1 MKKNLPILIAGI
13 FILSSIGAVA
23 STHETITTETLTLH
37 FSQPHIETTDDYLTI
52 TLDHTNNFLTEQ
64 GKPLLPSYTQKFV
77 YPLGTH
83 INTITC
89 QPSNINTQTLTKTIQ
104 PTPPTIIVGQT
115 LTTKQKPITYDTTP
129 YPTTWYTYNI
139 QGGLHNKVRSTIL
152 EIEVFPIKYHP
163 TSNLIE
169 YTQNIE
175 ITIDYTLPP
184 STQPNPVDY
193 ELLIIAPNEYSD
205 ELAPLI
211 THKIDRG
218 ITTKFTGLIEIYG
231 GTGRDNQE
239 KIKYYI
245 KDAIE
250 TWQTTAVLL
259 VGSSTKLPT
268 RTTNIQ
274 SITPPDSE
282 IFVSDLYYADIYND
296 TGGFCS
302 WDYNTNNIFGQYYDT
317 DNIDQVDL
325 LPDVYIGRWPAVS
338 GTQVTTC
345 VNKVKNYEDSEAY
358 KQYWFTNMVVCGG
371 DTSPDYD
378 IIEGE
383 YVNQK
388 VIDLMVGFT
397 ATKCW
402 VTNGV
407 LTGYTPTGVNA
418 IKNAINAGAGFVD
431 FSGHGNTDIWAT
443 HPEESHSWVPTP
455 TGGIRDTDIATLANG
470 NKLPIVAVEACST
483 AKFNQDSNC
492 FNWAFLAKSNGGA
505 IGAFG
510 ATALGWGYTGTGI
523 TQGLIGKMGLD
534 TFRAFK
540 LDDSFTLGEMWYNA
554 LDRYITPSMD
564 ALDFKTTEEWI
575 LFGDPTLKIG
585 EPSTPPEKPQRPGGK
600 IQGKAGES
608 YTYTTSTTDPD
619 GDTIS
624 YQFDWG
630 DNTTSDWV
638 GPYSSGQ
645 TAEASKTWTEQGTYE
660 IRVIARDEL
669 GKLSSWSE
677 PLVIQMPLNKAAP
690 TPVILR
696 FLQNHPYLYHF
707 LQQLI
712 GLYHIV
718 H

>member
-1 MKKNLPILIAGI
+1 MKKYLPIFIAGI
-13 FILSSIGAVA
+13 FILSSIGAIA
-23 STHETITTETLTLH
+23 FTDNSSTTETLTLQ
-37 FSQPHIETTDDYLTI
+37 FSQPHLQTTDNYLTI
-52 TLDHTNNFLTEQ
+52 TQDQTNNYLTEQ
-64 GKPLLPSYTQKFV
+64 GKPLLPCYTQQFI

-89 QPSNINTQTLTKTIQ
+89 QPTNIKTQTLTKPIQ
-104 PTPPTIIVGQT
+104 PTPPAIIVGQ
-115 LTTKQKPITYDTTP
+115 LHTTIQKPITYDTTT
-129 YPTTWYTYNI
+129 YPATWYTYNI
-139 QGGLHNKVRSTIL
+139 RGGLHNNVRSNIL
-152 EIEVFPIKYHP
+152 EIEVYPIKYHP
-163 TSNLIE
+163 KLNQIE
-169 YTQNIE
+169 YSENIE

-184 STQPNPVDY
+184 ETQPTLVDY
-193 ELLIIAPNEYSD
+193 EFLIIAPDEYSD
-205 ELAPLI
+205 ELASLV
-211 THKIDRG
+211 THKEARG
-218 ITTKFTGLIEIYG
+218 ITTKFTGLTEIYG

-250 TWQTTAVLL
+250 TWGTTNVLL

-268 RTTNIQ
+268 RTTHVESTN
-274 SITPPDSE
+274 PPDDE
-282 IFVSDLYYADIYND
+282 VFVSDLYYADIYND

-302 WDYNTNNIFGQYYDT
+302 WDYNNNNIFGEYLDT

-325 LPDVYIGRWPAVS
+325 LPDVYLGRWPAVS

-345 VNKVKNYEDSEAY
+345 VNKVQNYENSEAY
-358 KQYWFTNMVVCGG
+358 KQNWFTNMVVCGG
-371 DTSPDYD
+371 DTSPDYTT
-378 IIEGE
+378 IEGE

-407 LTGYTPTGVNA
+407 LTGFTPTGVTA
-418 IKNAINAGAGFVD
+418 IKNAINAGAGFLD

-455 TGGIRDTDIATLANG
+455 AGGFRDTDIATLSNG

-483 AKFNQDSNC
+483 AKFNQDSNT

-523 TQGLIGKMGLD
+523 VQGLIGKMGLD
-534 TFRAFK
+534 TFRAYK
-540 LDDSFTLGEMWYNA
+540 LDDSYTLGEMWYNA
-554 LDRYITPSMD
+554 LDRFITPSMD

-585 EPSTPPEKPQRPGGK
+585 EPSDPPATPQRPSGTL
-600 IQGKAGES
+600 QGKAGVV

-619 GDTIS
+619 GDMIY

-638 GPYSSGQ
+638 GPYASGQ
-645 TAEASKTWTEQGTYE
+645 TAEANKQWSEQGTYE
-660 IRVIARDEL
+660 IRAIARDEL

-677 PLVIQMPLNKAAP
+677 PLVIQMPQAKTVP
-690 TPVILR
+690 PSILFR
-696 FLQNHPYLYHF
+696 FLQNHPFFYHF
-707 LQQLI
+707 LQQLV
-712 GLYHIV
+712 GLYNL
-718 H
+718 